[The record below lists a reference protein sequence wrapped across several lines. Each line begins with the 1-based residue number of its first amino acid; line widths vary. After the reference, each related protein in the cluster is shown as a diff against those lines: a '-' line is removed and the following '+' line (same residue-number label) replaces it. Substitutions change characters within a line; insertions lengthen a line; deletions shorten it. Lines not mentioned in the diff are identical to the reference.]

1 MTSESPELRQ
11 LREFTSRVLLAIVW
25 LHVPVAFLIAAMRGL
40 DLLAPTAF
48 AASMAII
55 ATLCWRSSGN
65 SVSTRLV
72 FAVAL
77 MAGVA
82 LFTFELN
89 GHPWQ
94 SDMHM
99 YFFSVLACL
108 VAYCDY
114 RPILFGALAVSLHH
128 LVLNFMLPAA
138 VYPGGSDLGRA
149 FFHAF
154 VLLFEASVLSW
165 LSIKLSQLLN
175 EAALRT
181 EEARAANEAEQRA
194 SQERANLESKAKHDR
209 ELIRRELGD
218 EFKEQVARIVDS
230 VVQSAEE
237 LQALSLSVDRS
248 NNQTVQKVG
257 AAAVASAQA
266 TTNIETISSAT
277 GNLSSSITSISQ
289 QASRSA
295 EVATQAAQEARR
307 TNTVVEGLSDRTQKI
322 GEVVTLIQSIASQTN
337 LLALNATI
345 EAARAGEHGRGFSV
359 VASEVKALANQT
371 AKATEEISKQILEI
385 CDASEQAV
393 QAIQAIGGTID
404 EIDTI
409 SRDIAAAVDRQES
422 ATHEIVSNL
431 QQASSGTENL
441 SRDIRSAATASDESG
456 VSVSKLRHSADGL
469 GTRAGQL
476 KLEVGNFLN
485 SLRAA

>member
-1 MTSESPELRQ
+1 
-11 LREFTSRVLLAIVW
+11 
-25 LHVPVAFLIAAMRGL
+25 
-40 DLLAPTAF
+40 
-48 AASMAII
+48 
-55 ATLCWRSSGN
+55 
-65 SVSTRLV
+65 
-72 FAVAL
+72 
-77 MAGVA
+77 
-82 LFTFELN
+82 
-89 GHPWQ
+89 
-94 SDMHM
+94 
-99 YFFSVLACL
+99 
-108 VAYCDY
+108 
-114 RPILFGALAVSLHH
+114 
-128 LVLNFMLPAA
+128 
-138 VYPGGSDLGRA
+138 
-149 FFHAF
+149 
-154 VLLFEASVLSW
+154 
-165 LSIKLSQLLN
+165 LLN
-175 EAALRT
+175 EAEVRT
-181 EEARAANEAEQRA
+181 AEAKAANEAERLA
-194 SQERANLESKAKHDR
+194 SQERADLQVKAKHDG

-218 EFKEQVARIVDS
+218 KFKEQIGRIVDS

-237 LQALSLSVDRS
+237 LQTLSLSMDRS
-248 NNQTVQKVG
+248 NNQTVEKVG
-257 AAAVASAQA
+257 AAAVASSQA

-277 GNLSSSITSISQ
+277 GHLSSSITSISQ

-393 QAIQAIGGTID
+393 HAIQTIGGTID

-409 SRDIAAAVDRQES
+409 SRDIASAVDRQES
-422 ATHEIVSNL
+422 ATREIVSNL

-441 SRDIRSAATASDESG
+441 SRNIRSAATASDESG
-456 VSVSKLRHSADGL
+456 ASVSRLKTSADGL
-469 GTRAGQL
+469 NTRANQL